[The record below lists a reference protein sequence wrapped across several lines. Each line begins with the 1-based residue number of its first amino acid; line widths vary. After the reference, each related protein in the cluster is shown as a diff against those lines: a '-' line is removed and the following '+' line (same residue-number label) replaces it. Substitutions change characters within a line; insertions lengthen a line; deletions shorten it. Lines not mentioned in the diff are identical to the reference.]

1 MSKMLKLSMEE
12 KDFLDKV
19 VAFSGIEK
27 TQVKEVFKALLR
39 VTSLLL
45 HGDNNEI
52 YIPFICKLL
61 IDHTDVLTDKG
72 IKTHVKLTALP
83 SECLRGEVTAI
94 CEGDILPTERYLKK
108 QIIEKFQ
115 QITGVEGK

>member
-1 MSKMLKLSMEE
+1 MLKLNMEE
-12 KDFLDKV
+12 KDFLDKI

-45 HGDNNEI
+45 HGDTNEI
-52 YIPFICKLL
+52 HVPFICKLI
-61 IDHTDVLTDKG
+61 IDHMDVLTDKG
-72 IKTHVKLTALP
+72 VKTQVKLTALP
-83 SECLRGEVTAI
+83 SECLISEVTAI
-94 CEGDILPTERYLKK
+94 CEGDILPTEKYLKK

-115 QITGVEGK
+115 QITGVGDR